1 MIVATLALV
10 LIGVALIRWG
20 WSGRSGIAGIGWM
33 LASVALV
40 TLAIRDGA
48 WGVAIGIVAGTAA
61 ALALVLHAG
70 WTSPAKVPRAVR
82 EAPSIT
88 LPRRW
93 HDLRRRI
100 VVFVL
105 VVPIAFC
112 AAQWLAFGAQ
122 AIARRAGASDADAI
136 VLTLMLQPILWA
148 LLIAWQMTR
157 AGPARM
163 VAPPAAAAVLGTVL
177 WCAS

>member
-1 MIVATLALV
+1 MIVAALV
-10 LIGVALIRWG
+10 VVVIGVGLIRWG
-20 WSGRSGIAGIGWM
+20 WSGRRGAAGAGWLLAAAALVM
-33 LASVALV
+33 LAA
-40 TLAIRDGA
+40 RNGA
-48 WGVAIGIVAGTAA
+48 WGIAVGAVVGIAA
-61 ALALVLHAG
+61 ALVLVLYAG
-70 WTSPAKVPRAVR
+70 WTSPAKVSRAGR

-93 HDLRRRI
+93 HDLRRRV
-100 VVFVL
+100 VVFML

-122 AIARRAGASDADAI
+122 AIARRAGANDADTM

-157 AGPARM
+157 ASPARM
-163 VAPPAAAAVLGTVL
+163 VAPPAAAVVLGTVL